1 MSEPPFGGRLF
12 IADTSAHHRADDRR
26 VRDEWIAAY
35 EQGTLLSCLVVR
47 FELLYSARNVGEFE
61 EIDSNLG
68 DLRDVPIT
76 VSVQRAAIAA
86 MRQLAERGQHRVKL
100 SDLLIAAAAQEAAV
114 GVLHCDADFDLLAT
128 VLSFESRWLV
138 RDTDDA

>member
-1 MSEPPFGGRLF
+1 MSEAPFGGGLF
-12 IADTSAHHRADDRR
+12 IADTSAHHRAGDPRIR
-26 VRDEWIAAY
+26 EEWIAAY
-35 EQGTLLSCLVVR
+35 EQGTLLTCLVVR
-47 FELLYSARNVGEFE
+47 FELLYSSRNVMEFD

-68 DLRDVPIT
+68 DLRSVPIT

-86 MRQLAERGQHRVKL
+86 MRQLAERGRHRVKL
-100 SDLLIAAAAQEAAV
+100 SDLLVAAAAQEAAI

-138 RDTDDA
+138 RE